1 MNPPLFFDHFKFEY
15 AKKST
20 VDSFCPTLSKHVN
33 APVMRSLTQKKIKD
47 LKVFS
52 YHYLIHMSD
61 KTIFNICCTIGMEG
75 NSIC

>member
-47 LKVFS
+47 LKVWREIQYANEYWQGIEIITKS
-52 YHYLIHMSD
+52 
-61 KTIFNICCTIGMEG
+61 
-75 NSIC
+75 